1 MAFTE
6 EKFSK
11 QLAIAKLKLDEILEL
26 SNSEYNEDVSLA
38 YEQIGGLIKRLELSK
53 DGTTDYL
60 IDMGKDLEYIKQW
73 TADHKEAIQRFR
85 DARYQIKKRMDEFS
99 KQETQAELEKQLYV
113 QQKVSEEQTKL
124 KL

>member
-60 IDMGKDLEYIKQW
+60 IDTGKDLEV
-73 TADHKEAIQRFR
+73 H
-85 DARYQIKKRMDEFS
+85 
-99 KQETQAELEKQLYV
+99 
-113 QQKVSEEQTKL
+113 QTVDCGPQGNHTTISGCSL
-124 KL
+124 SN